1 MAVTAF
7 GAMSEPKT
15 SQPNP
20 NPSGG
25 ADIAARVAALS
36 MLEGVF
42 SRAKSTDDQF
52 EQAVAKLEPRDR
64 AFVRLLVATTLR
76 RLGQID
82 LVLGN
87 FVERRPPDRVINV
100 LRLGAAQLLF
110 IATPP
115 HAAVATSV
123 ALVKQGHERHAGL
136 VNAVLRRVSEKGA
149 AMVAAQD
156 AASLNTPLWLWKSW
170 VAAYGEP
177 AARAT
182 AEAHLS
188 EPLLDITVKDPA
200 TLDEWAKRLEAAQ
213 LPTGSLR
220 RTAGG
225 RIQDLEGFADGAWWV
240 QDAAAALPAKVLL
253 HVLETPAGK
262 NIIDLCAAPG
272 GKTAQ
277 LAAAGCLVTAVDSSG
292 DRLNLLRANLKRL
305 HLEAEVV
312 EADAVTWRPK
322 VPADAVLLDAPC
334 SATGTIRRHPDLP
347 YLKRAEDIA
356 GFVTLQTR
364 LLTAAADM
372 VKPGGLIFYSVC
384 SLQPEERR
392 AVVEA
397 VLAANPA
404 LARVKIPKEAVAGE
418 SQFIDHKG
426 ELRTLPS
433 QWPERAG
440 MDGFY
445 GALLQRSP

>member
-1 MAVTAF
+1 
-7 GAMSEPKT
+7 MSAPDA
-15 SQPNP
+15 SQG
-20 NPSGG
+20 S
-25 ADIAARVAALS
+25 DIAARAAALA

-42 SRAKSTDDQF
+42 TRAKSTDDQF

-64 AFVRLLVATTLR
+64 AFVRLLVATVLR

-149 AMVAAQD
+149 GMIASQD
-156 AASLNTPLWLWKSW
+156 AASVNTPMWLWKSW
-170 VAAYGEP
+170 IAAYGEP

-182 AEAHLS
+182 AEAHLA
-188 EPLLDITVKDPA
+188 EPLLDITLKDA
-200 TLDEWAKRLEAAQ
+200 AARDDWAKRLDASV

-220 RTAGG
+220 RIAGG
-225 RIQDLEGFADGAWWV
+225 RIQDLDGFNEGAWWI
-240 QDAAAALPAKVLL
+240 QDAAAALPAKMLQQAL
-253 HVLETPAGK
+253 GDCAGK
-262 NIIDLCAAPG
+262 HVIDLCAAPG

-277 LAAAGCLVTAVDSSG
+277 LVAAGCRVTAVDSSTE
-292 DRLNLLRANLKRL
+292 RLGLLRANLKRL
-305 HLEAEVV
+305 NLAADVV
-312 EADAVTWRPK
+312 DADATTWRPNA
-322 VPADAVLLDAPC
+322 PADAVLLDAPC

-347 YLKRAEDIA
+347 YLKRAEDIP
-356 GFVTLQTR
+356 GFVSLQTK
-364 LLTAAADM
+364 LLTAAAEM

-392 AVVEA
+392 PVVEA
-397 VLAANPA
+397 VLAATPD
-404 LARVKIPKEAVAGE
+404 LARVKIDKAAVGGE
-418 SQFIDHKG
+418 SQFLDHKG

-433 QWPERAG
+433 QWPERG
-440 MDGFY
+440 GLDGFY
-445 GALLQRSP
+445 GALLQRNA

>member
-1 MAVTAF
+1 MID
-7 GAMSEPKT
+7 
-15 SQPNP
+15 QPRGND
-20 NPSGG
+20 
-25 ADIAARVAALS
+25 DIAARAAALA
-36 MLEGVF
+36 MLNGVF
-42 SRAKSTDDQF
+42 ERGISTDDQF
-52 EQAVAKLEPRDR
+52 DKATTKLEPRDR

-149 AMVAAQD
+149 AMIATHD
-156 AASLNTPLWLWKSW
+156 AAVVNTPIWLWQSW
-170 VAAYGEP
+170 NAAFGEP

-182 AEAHLS
+182 AEAHLA
-188 EPLLDITVKDPA
+188 EPLLDITVKDSA
-200 TLDEWAKRLEAAQ
+200 TRDAWAQRLEASV

-220 RTAGG
+220 RTGGG
-225 RIQDLEGFADGAWWV
+225 RIQDLEGFAEGAWWV
-240 QDAAAALPAKVLL
+240 QDAAAALPAKILL
-253 HVLETPAGK
+253 HALGDAVGK
-262 NIIDLCAAPG
+262 TVIDLCAAPG

-277 LAAAGCLVTAVDSSG
+277 LAAAGCKVTAVDTSA
-292 DRLNLLRANLKRL
+292 DRLSLLRDNLKRL
-305 HLEAEVV
+305 RLDATVV
-312 EADAVTWRPK
+312 TADGVTWRPREP
-322 VPADAVLLDAPC
+322 VDAVLLDAPC

-347 YLKRAEDIA
+347 YLKKAQDIA
-356 GFVTLQTR
+356 AFAVVQR
-364 LLTAAADM
+364 KLLAATVEM
-372 VKPGGLIFYSVC
+372 VKPGGYVFYAVC
-384 SLQPEERR
+384 SLQAEERR

-397 VLAANPA
+397 VLGENTAV
-404 LARVKIPKEAVAGE
+404 ARVKIPKEAVAGE
-418 SQFIDHKG
+418 SQFIDAKG
-426 ELRTLPS
+426 DLRTLPS

-440 MDGFY
+440 LDGFY
-445 GALLQRSP
+445 GTLLQKQ

>member
-1 MAVTAF
+1 
-7 GAMSEPKT
+7 MSDQTP
-15 SQPNP
+15 
-20 NPSGG
+20 PS
-25 ADIAARVAALS
+25 ASPSSDIAARAAALS

-42 SRAKSTDDQF
+42 TRAKSTDDQF
-52 EQAVAKLEPRDR
+52 ESAVAKLEPRDR
-64 AFVRLLVATTLR
+64 AFVRLLVATVLR

-149 AMVAAQD
+149 GLIAAQD
-156 AASLNTPLWLWKSW
+156 PASLNTPLWLWKSW
-170 VAAYGEP
+170 IAAYGEP

-188 EPLLDITVKDPA
+188 EPLLDITVKDRA
-200 TLDEWAKRLEAAQ
+200 TRDLWAERLEASV

-220 RTAGG
+220 RVAGG
-225 RIQDLEGFADGAWWV
+225 RIQDLPGFADGAWWI
-240 QDAAAALPAKVLL
+240 QDAAAALPANMLL
-253 HVLETPAGK
+253 HVLGDKAGK
-262 NIIDLCAAPG
+262 TVIDLCAAPG

-277 LAAAGCLVTAVDSSG
+277 LAAAGCSVTAVDSSTE
-292 DRLNLLRANLKRL
+292 RLGLLRANLKRL
-305 HLEAEVV
+305 NLQADVV
-312 EADAVTWRPK
+312 DADATKWRPRQL
-322 VPADAVLLDAPC
+322 VDAVLLDAPC

-347 YLKRAEDIA
+347 YLKRPDDIA
-356 GFVTLQTR
+356 AFVSLQTK
-364 LLTAAADM
+364 LLTAAAEM
-372 VKPGGLIFYSVC
+372 VRPGGLIFYSVC
-384 SLQPEERR
+384 SLQAEERR
-392 AVVEA
+392 PVVEA
-397 VLAANPA
+397 VLDANA
-404 LARVKIPKEAVAGE
+404 NLARVKIPKEAVVGE
-418 SQFIDHKG
+418 SQFVDHKG

-433 QWPERAG
+433 QWPERG
-440 MDGFY
+440 GLDGFY
-445 GALLQRSP
+445 GALLQRNG

>member
-1 MAVTAF
+1 
-7 GAMSEPKT
+7 
-15 SQPNP
+15 
-20 NPSGG
+20 
-25 ADIAARVAALS
+25 

-42 SRAKSTDDQF
+42 TRAKSTDDQF

-149 AMVAAQD
+149 GLIAAQD
-156 AASLNTPLWLWKSW
+156 PASLNTPLWLWKSW
-170 VAAYGEP
+170 IAAYGEP

-182 AEAHLS
+182 AEAHLG
-188 EPLLDITVKDPA
+188 EPLLDITVKDPLSA
-200 TLDEWAKRLEAAQ
+200 EEWAKRLEATV

-225 RIQDLEGFADGAWWV
+225 RIQELDGFADGAWWV
-240 QDAAAALPAKVLL
+240 QDAAAALPAKMLL
-253 HVLETPAGK
+253 HVLESPSLEKVAGK
-262 NIIDLCAAPG
+262 TVLDLCAAPG

-277 LAAAGCLVTAVDSSG
+277 LAAAGCAVTAVDSSG
-292 DRLNLLRANLKRL
+292 ERLNLLRANLKRL
-305 HLEAEVV
+305 QLEAQVI

-322 VPADAVLLDAPC
+322 APVDAVLLDAPC

-364 LLTAAADM
+364 LLTAAVDM
-372 VKPGGLIFYSVC
+372 VKPGGWVFYSVC

-392 AVVEA
+392 PVVEA

-433 QWPERAG
+433 QWPERG
-440 MDGFY
+440 GLDGFY
-445 GALLQRSP
+445 GALIQRSA

>member
-1 MAVTAF
+1 
-7 GAMSEPKT
+7 
-15 SQPNP
+15 
-20 NPSGG
+20 
-25 ADIAARVAALS
+25 

-42 SRAKSTDDQF
+42 ARAKSTDDQF

-64 AFVRLLVATTLR
+64 AFVRLLVATVLR

-149 AMVAAQD
+149 ALVAAQD
-156 AASLNTPLWLWKSW
+156 AASVNTPLWLWKSW
-170 VAAYGEP
+170 IAAYGEP

-188 EPLLDITVKDPA
+188 EPLLDITVKDA
-200 TLDEWAKRLEAAQ
+200 ASRDEWARRLEATV

-220 RTAGG
+220 RVAGG
-225 RIQDLEGFADGAWWV
+225 RIQDLDGFNEGAWWI
-240 QDAAAALPAKVLL
+240 QDAAAALPAKMLL
-253 HVLETPAGK
+253 HALGDVAGK
-262 NIIDLCAAPG
+262 TVIDLCAAPG

-277 LAAAGCLVTAVDSSG
+277 LAAAGCSVTAVDSSTE
-292 DRLNLLRANLKRL
+292 RLGLLRANLKRL
-305 HLEAEVV
+305 NLTAEVID
-312 EADAVTWRPK
+312 ADATKWRPRAL
-322 VPADAVLLDAPC
+322 ADAVLLDAPC

-347 YLKRAEDIA
+347 YLKRPEDIA
-356 GFVTLQTR
+356 GFVGLQTK
-364 LLTAAADM
+364 LLTAAVDM

-384 SLQPEERR
+384 SLQAEERR
-392 AVVEA
+392 PVVEA
-397 VLAANPA
+397 VLAAAPS

-418 SQFIDHKG
+418 SQFVDHKG

-433 QWPERAG
+433 QWPERG
-440 MDGFY
+440 GLDGFY
-445 GALLQRSP
+445 GALLQRSA

>member
-1 MAVTAF
+1 
-7 GAMSEPKT
+7 
-15 SQPNP
+15 
-20 NPSGG
+20 
-25 ADIAARVAALS
+25 

-42 SRAKSTDDQF
+42 TRAKSTDDQF

-64 AFVRLLVATTLR
+64 AFVRLLVATVLR

-149 AMVAAQD
+149 ALIAAQD
-156 AASLNTPLWLWKSW
+156 AASVNTPLWLWKSW
-170 VAAYGEP
+170 IAAYGEP

-188 EPLLDITVKDPA
+188 EPLLDITLKHEALRD
-200 TLDEWAKRLEAAQ
+200 DWAKRLEATV

-220 RTAGG
+220 RIGGG
-225 RIQDLEGFADGAWWV
+225 RIKDLDGFTDGAWWI
-240 QDAAAALPAKVLL
+240 QDAAAALPAKMLL
-253 HVLETPAGK
+253 HVLGDTVGK
-262 NIIDLCAAPG
+262 TVIDLCAAPG

-277 LAAAGCLVTAVDSSG
+277 LASAGCNVTAVDSSTE
-292 DRLNLLRANLKRL
+292 RLGLLRANLKRL
-305 HLEAEVV
+305 NLNADVV
-312 EADAVTWRPK
+312 DADATKWRPR
-322 VPADAVLLDAPC
+322 VLADAVLLDAPC

-356 GFVTLQTR
+356 GFVSLQTK

-384 SLQPEERR
+384 SLQAEERR
-392 AVVEA
+392 PVVEA
-397 VLAANPA
+397 VLAATPG
-404 LARVKIPKEAVAGE
+404 LVRVKIPKEAVAGE
-418 SQFIDHKG
+418 SQFVDHKG
-426 ELRTLPS
+426 EVRTLPS
-433 QWPERAG
+433 QWPERG
-440 MDGFY
+440 GLDGFF
-445 GALLQRSP
+445 GALLQRSA

>member
-1 MAVTAF
+1 MPSRPSKPSA
-7 GAMSEPKT
+7 PKPA
-15 SQPNP
+15 SRASLPP
-20 NPSGG
+20 
-25 ADIAARVAALS
+25 DVVARMAALD

-42 SRAKSTDDQF
+42 GRGTSTDDQF
-52 EQAVAKLEPRDR
+52 ERAVSGLEPRDR
-64 AFVRLLVATTLR
+64 AFVRLLVATVLR

-87 FVERRPPDRVINV
+87 FVERRPPERVGNV

-136 VNAVLRRVSEKGA
+136 VNAVLRRVAEKGQA
-149 AMVAAQD
+149 LLAGQD
-156 AASLNTPLWLWKSW
+156 AAAVNTPLWLWTSW
-170 VAAYGEP
+170 IAAYGEP

-182 AEAHLS
+182 AEAHLG
-188 EPLLDITVKDPA
+188 EPLLDISVKDPA
-200 TLDEWAKRLEAAQ
+200 QIEAWAKRLEARV

-225 RIQDLEGFADGAWWV
+225 RIQDMEGFSEGAWWV
-240 QDAAAALPAKVLL
+240 QDAAAALPAKILL
-253 HVLETPAGK
+253 HALGESAGK
-262 NIIDLCAAPG
+262 TVIDLCAAPG

-277 LAAAGCLVTAVDSSG
+277 LAAAGCAVAAVDSSTE
-292 DRLNLLRANLKRL
+292 RLELLRANLQRL
-305 HLEAEVV
+305 NLCADVV
-312 EADAVTWRPK
+312 RADAVTWRPASL
-322 VPADAVLLDAPC
+322 ADGVLLDAPC

-347 YLKRAEDIA
+347 YLKRAQDIA
-356 GFVTLQTR
+356 GFAVVQAK
-364 LLTAAADM
+364 LLAAAVQM
-372 VKPGGLIFYSVC
+372 VKPGGFIFYSVC

-392 AVVEA
+392 PVVEA
-397 VLAANPA
+397 ALEANPG
-404 LARVKIPKEAVAGE
+404 LTRVKIPKEAVNGE
-418 SQFIDHKG
+418 SQFLDHRG

-433 QWPERAG
+433 QWPELSG
-440 MDGFY
+440 LDGFY

>member
-1 MAVTAF
+1 MVEQPRPDAPSA
-7 GAMSEPKT
+7 G
-15 SQPNP
+15 PNP
-20 NPSGG
+20 GN
-25 ADIAARVAALS
+25 DIAARAAALA

-42 SRAKSTDDQF
+42 GRAASTDDQF
-52 EQAVAKLEPRDR
+52 DKATERLETRDR
-64 AFVRLLVATTLR
+64 AFVRLLVATVLR

-100 LRLGAAQLLF
+100 LRLGTAQLLF

-149 AMVAAQD
+149 AMVATQD
-156 AASLNTPLWLWKSW
+156 AASLNTPMWLWKSW
-170 VAAYGEP
+170 NAAYGEP

-182 AEAHLS
+182 AEAHLA
-188 EPLLDITVKDPA
+188 EPLLDLTVKDPA
-200 TLDEWAKRLEAAQ
+200 TRDEWARRLEAVV

-225 RIQDLEGFADGAWWV
+225 RIQELEGFAEGAWWV
-240 QDAAAALPAKVLL
+240 QDAAAALPAKILL
-253 HVLETPAGK
+253 HALGDAAGK
-262 NIIDLCAAPG
+262 HVIDLCAAPG

-277 LAAAGCLVTAVDSSG
+277 LAAAGCQVTAVDTSA
-292 DRLNLLRANLKRL
+292 DRLSLLRDNLKRL
-305 HLEAEVV
+305 GLTAEAFC
-312 EADAVTWRPK
+312 ADAATWRPRDL
-322 VPADAVLLDAPC
+322 ADAVLLDAPC

-347 YLKRAEDIA
+347 YLKRIEDMPTFA
-356 GFVTLQTR
+356 AVQKK
-364 LLTAAADM
+364 LLTAALSM
-372 VKPGGLIFYSVC
+372 VKPGGFILYSVC
-384 SLQPEERR
+384 SLQPDERR

-397 VLAANPA
+397 VLSAHPNVT
-404 LARVKIPKEAVAGE
+404 RVKIPKEAVAGE
-418 SQFIDHKG
+418 SQFIDATG
-426 ELRTLPS
+426 DLRTLPS

-440 MDGFY
+440 LDGFY
-445 GALLQRSP
+445 GTLLKI